1 MIEQRAAELA
11 GKTADTLTTATKIT
25 AGGTLLAGLTVE
37 QWTSICGLIAA
48 IVGILATII
57 VSGVT
62 CYYRRKEYQLK
73 KARAAHDGVAVEK
86 EEDDDDDEQ

>member
-1 MIEQRAAELA
+1 MIEQPAAELA

-48 IVGILATII
+48 IIGIFATLI
-57 VSGVT
+57 VTSVT
-62 CYYRRKEYQLK
+62 VYYRRKEYK
-73 KARAAHDGVAVEK
+73 MKEARARHDMGV
-86 EEDDDDDEQ
+86 DDEQQED